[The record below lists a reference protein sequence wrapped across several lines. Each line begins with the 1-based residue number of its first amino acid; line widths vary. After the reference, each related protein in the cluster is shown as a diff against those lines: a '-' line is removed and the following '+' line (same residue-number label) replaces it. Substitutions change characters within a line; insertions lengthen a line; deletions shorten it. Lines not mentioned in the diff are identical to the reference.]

1 MSGWKNV
8 SSSKCQCAKMS
19 VHQNVKVSKC
29 LGVASGL
36 SAKWRVSK
44 CRRTRLGRLYQEPRY
59 FFSLNPQERDYF
71 GYWLQGSKHSTTFVV
86 CNLNFF
92 LEKCFF
98 PSLLTQ
104 LNSIGFHCGNMKKV
118 PYRNK
123 FSNTLHN

>member
-1 MSGWKNV
+1 MAKCSTMSFFSKVSKCLGDIMSGWKNV
-8 SSSKCQCAKMS
+8 SSSKFQCAKMS

-44 CRRTRLGRLYQEPRY
+44 CRRTRLGRLYQEPKY
-59 FFSLNPQERDYF
+59 FCSLNPLERDYF

-86 CNLNFF
+86 CNLNFS

-98 PSLLTQ
+98 SFPVDSV
-104 LNSIGFHCGNMKKV
+104 K
-118 PYRNK
+118 
-123 FSNTLHN
+123 